1 MKVGKRLTAFF
12 LAGMLILTSNVTGF
26 AEETTADQQPEEA
39 KSTYLLT
46 VDAEDSTVTVKGDHV
61 EQKTASTYQIEV
73 RSEVAASITPADGKE
88 VKEVRVN
95 KEQMDLADGTVAF
108 SMPEKDSL
116 LQVILKEK
124 EQAAEETE
132 EPKQEVTQNGNF
144 RMRRNTNNGY
154 SLQRH

>member
-61 EQKTASTYQIEV
+61 EQKTASTYQIEAG
-73 RSEVAASITPADGKE
+73 SEVVASVAPADEKE
-88 VKEVRVN
+88 IKEVRVN
-95 KEQMDLADGTVAF
+95 EEQMDKTTPRLIQFHTFKNAANPPFLGGFSIFSIVA
-108 SMPEKDSL
+108 
-116 LQVILKEK
+116 
-124 EQAAEETE
+124 A
-132 EPKQEVTQNGNF
+132 
-144 RMRRNTNNGY
+144 
-154 SLQRH
+154 

>member
-12 LAGMLILTSNVTGF
+12 LAAILILTSNVTGF

-61 EQKTASTYQIEV
+61 EQKTASTYQIEAG
-73 RSEVAASITPADGKE
+73 SEVVASVAPTDGKE
-88 VKEVRVN
+88 VSVN
-95 KEQMDLADGTVAF
+95 EEQMDLADGTVTF

-132 EPKQEVTQNGNF
+132 EPKQEETLSNQNHY
-144 RMRRNTNNGY
+144 R
-154 SLQRH
+154 

>member
-108 SMPEKDSL
+108 SMPEKT
-116 LQVILKEK
+116 
-124 EQAAEETE
+124 ACC
-132 EPKQEVTQNGNF
+132 
-144 RMRRNTNNGY
+144 R
-154 SLQRH
+154 